1 MAAADAEKETLEK
14 IKKRV
19 IELMG
24 DAARNDFMRNGSMP
38 RRP

>member
-1 MAAADAEKETLEK
+1 MKERIEK

-24 DAARNDFMRNGSMP
+24 EAARHQELRNGFS